1 MKPLLAENDSSVVMV
16 ARRVLVAA
24 IFRVVS
30 AFHIFLLG
38 LVMTGCATLVPP
50 PSALQTGNKN
60 IPVELAL
67 GSWAYVLENLV
78 DEQGRVDFNLLKM
91 DPAFLEKYV
100 SYLAETS
107 PEKNPESFPT
117 DEKRLAYFLNSYN
130 ALAMYGLIVHN
141 FPGDLFSFWDRARFF
156 KFTRFHIGG
165 KEISLYDYEN
175 DVIRPLGDPR
185 VHFALNCMVK
195 ACPRLPQTPF
205 QAKTLDATLDMLA
218 REFVNHP
225 RHVRISRSK
234 GIVQLSEIFRFYKKD
249 FVNPKTASSLIAY
262 INKYRD
268 VPLDENLK
276 IKFIDYDWVVNYK

>member
-1 MKPLLAENDSSVVMV
+1 MRKS
-16 ARRVLVAA
+16 
-24 IFRVVS
+24 FVS
-30 AFHIFLLG
+30 ACRVFLLG
-38 LVMTGCATLVPP
+38 LVMAGCGTVVPP
-50 PSALQTGNKN
+50 PSTLQTENEN

-78 DEQGRVDFNLLKM
+78 DEQGRVDFKLLKM
-91 DPAFLEKYV
+91 DPVFLEKYV

-107 PEKNPESFPT
+107 PQKNPEKFPT

-156 KFTRFHIGG
+156 KFTRFNIGG
-165 KEISLYDYEN
+165 KEISLHDYEN

-185 VHFALNCMVK
+185 VHFALNCMVR

-205 QAKTLDATLDMLA
+205 QAKTLDATLELLT

-225 RHVRISRSK
+225 RHVRVSRSK
-234 GIVQLSEIFRFYKKD
+234 GLVLLSEIFRFYKKD

>member
-1 MKPLLAENDSSVVMV
+1 MNPLFAEIDSCVEMVV
-16 ARRVLVAA
+16 RRVLERFF
-24 IFRVVS
+24 FRFVS
-30 AFHIFLLG
+30 VSRILLLG
-38 LVMTGCATLVPP
+38 LVMTGCATPVPL
-50 PSALQTGNKN
+50 PSTLQAGNKN
-60 IPVELAL
+60 IPVEVAQ

-78 DEQGRVDFNLLKM
+78 DEQGRVDFNHLKS
-91 DPAFLEKYV
+91 DPAFLQKYV

-107 PEKNPESFPT
+107 PEKNPERFPT

-156 KFTRFHIGG
+156 KFTSFHIGG
-165 KEISLYDYEN
+165 KKISLYDYEN

-205 QAKTLDATLDMLA
+205 QAETLNATLDRLA

-225 RHVRISRSK
+225 RHVRVSRSEK
-234 GIVQLSEIFRFYKKD
+234 IIQLSEIFRFYTKD

-262 INKYRD
+262 INQYRD
-268 VPLDENLK
+268 APLDETLD
-276 IKFIDYDWVVNYK
+276 IEFIDYDWTVNYR

>member
-1 MKPLLAENDSSVVMV
+1 MKPLFAENDCGVLRV
-16 ARRVLVAA
+16 ARRFLEGS

-30 AFHIFLLG
+30 ACRFFLLG
-38 LVMTGCATLVPP
+38 LVMTGCATVVEL
-50 PSALQTGNKN
+50 PSELQTENEN
-60 IPVELAL
+60 ISVELAL

-78 DEQGRVDFNLLKM
+78 DEQGRVDFKLLKM
-91 DPAFLEKYV
+91 DPVFLQKYV
-100 SYLAETS
+100 FYLAGTS
-107 PEKNPESFPT
+107 PQKNPERFPT

-156 KFTRFHIGG
+156 KFTRFNIGG

-175 DVIRPLGDPR
+175 DVIRPVGDPR

-205 QAKTLDATLDMLA
+205 QAETLDATLNLLT

-225 RHVRISRSK
+225 RHVRVSRSE
-234 GIVQLSEIFRFYKKD
+234 GLVRLSEIFRFYKKD